1 MNKFLSFLEET
12 LAPMGDRIGNQRH
25 LKAIREGFMVAMPL
39 ILIGSIFLLL
49 VSWPQEAFTNFLNDI
64 GILDVLKLMNQST
77 MAIISLVACFGIAYR
92 LSASYGTDGPS
103 AGVLALSS
111 FVLMAPRFTTQ
122 VFDEAGQSVVQT
134 FDGAIPF
141 SSLNSNAL
149 FLAIVIGLVSAEIYR
164 IFIQK
169 NIVIKMPG
177 SVPEMVSKSFSAL
190 LPGLAILVFWA
201 SIFKGL
207 QLVGVEGGLGSVL
220 GLLIGKPMGLI
231 AGTLPGMVIV
241 VLVNSLF
248 WFCGV
253 NGGQVLN
260 AFVDPVWLN
269 FTEQNQVAAAAGEAL
284 PHIITLPFKDLFV
297 FIGGGGATIGLAICL
312 FLFSKSKSYKT
323 LGRLAFIPSLFNI
336 NTAILFT
343 FPTVLNPIMLIP
355 FVLTPSVNAMVTYIA
370 MATGLVPMTT
380 GVVLPWTMPPII
392 GGFLATGASW
402 QGAVLQGVLIGI
414 SFAIYY
420 PFFKVAD
427 RREFEQEGLEVQ

>member
-1 MNKFLSFLEET
+1 MNKFLSFLENT

-49 VSWPQEAFTNFLNDI
+49 VSWPQEAFTNFLSAV
-64 GILDVLKLMNQST
+64 GILDVLNLMNQST

-92 LSASYGTDGPS
+92 LSVGYGTDGPS

-122 VFDEAGQSVVQT
+122 VFDKSGESVAQT

-149 FLAIVIGLVSAEIYR
+149 FLAIVIGLTSAEIYR

-201 SIFKGL
+201 LIFKGL
-207 QLVGVEGGLGSVL
+207 QLAGVEGGLGSVL
-220 GLLIGKPMGLI
+220 GLLIGKPMALI
-231 AGTLPGMVIV
+231 AGTLPGMVVV
-241 VLVNSLF
+241 VLVNSIF

-269 FTEQNQVAAAAGEAL
+269 FTEQNQLAVAAGKAL

-297 FIGGGGATIGLAICL
+297 FIGGGSATIGLAICL

-355 FVLTPSVNAMVTYIA
+355 FVLTPTVNAIVTYIS
-370 MATGLVPMTT
+370 MSTGLVPMTT
-380 GVVLPWTMPPII
+380 GVVLPWSMPPII

-402 QGAVLQGVLIGI
+402 QGAILQVVLIAI

-427 RREFEQEGLEVQ
+427 HREFEKEILD